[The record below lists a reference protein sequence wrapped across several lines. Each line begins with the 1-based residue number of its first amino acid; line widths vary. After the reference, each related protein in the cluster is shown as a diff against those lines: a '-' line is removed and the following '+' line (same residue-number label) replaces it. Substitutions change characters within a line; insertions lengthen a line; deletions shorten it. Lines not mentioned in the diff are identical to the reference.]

1 MIRHEPYGTGCDVY
15 SFAILCWEMLTYSI
29 PFPRRSPVE
38 VALAVANDG
47 LRPEMPPHA
56 PPVAARMIE
65 SCWQQDPQLRPS
77 FQQVRH
83 SACTRSKSTARP
95 PARPLGRPPAR
106 PAAAPNPRSPTHPQP
121 HASLHCTPPR
131 HESRRSP
138 DPWLA

>member
-29 PFPRRSPVE
+29 PSPRRSPVE

-77 FQQVRH
+77 FKQVRH
-83 SACTRSKSTARP
+83 SECTRSNSTARPPARP
-95 PARPLGRPPAR
+95 PARPLGRR
-106 PAAAPNPRSPTHPQP
+106 LQST
-121 HASLHCTPPR
+121 
-131 HESRRSP
+131 
-138 DPWLA
+138 